1 MESIVTVTFSGG
13 LDISRYPEIAAGF
26 RNCPDS
32 GECVIVDLSDAKWLD
47 SVFMT
52 DLLLFYRKNLK
63 LNRAMIVVARG
74 GVARMLT
81 IAGLAKRLRIVSDYD
96 DAKRIPL
103 NGKKRARK
111 TVGPPTEFH
120 FDVPDETN

>member
-1 MESIVTVTFSGG
+1 
-13 LDISRYPEIAAGF
+13 
-26 RNCPDS
+26 
-32 GECVIVDLSDAKWLD
+32 
-47 SVFMT
+47 MT